1 MSYQEHINSGVLA
14 NEEVTSREETDF
26 LTEYDGKDTFFL
38 KNNERSY
45 ERQFYSMYQHRLS
58 VLKDRVEENAQAKW
72 GDGTKKYDGQTIRRK
87 DKILDIAS
95 RELCWVSGTIYSD
108 MKNKLNILLDV
119 EKGTDDVL
127 PESPPSYM
135 VPGSEEMPTVMLED
149 ESGRAI
155 LHNDEFLKKN
165 TLVTGCVVAVLGI
178 EIQAGIF
185 EILDVAYPT
194 KAPQRPLKKTNN
206 KRNKVAFVSGLNISS
221 DVESDLRVE
230 LLKQY
235 LCGELGGQNDFD
247 SMSEVSHLVIVGDAI
262 SPLESRSSAH
272 ETFVSNYGSKNTSK
286 FNDEAFRTLD
296 ALVDFMIPSI
306 SISII
311 PGPND
316 PSEICLPQQP
326 LHKSFFTSNK
336 HFLGGKNF
344 DLLTNPTWLEL
355 SSNNLRMLGTS
366 GQNIRDIMK
375 YLTPDTLLDPN
386 IIISLME
393 SCINWQTV
401 APTAPDTLY
410 CYPFQNFD
418 PFTFVDETPHV
429 YFVGNQDSFQY
440 SNVLFKRS
448 SLEKH
453 QDNTSESI
461 SLISIPRF
469 CDTGEL
475 VVFDPSSLTCQ
486 VVNFS
491 V

>member
-1 MSYQEHINSGVLA
+1 MSYQKHINCGVIA
-14 NEEVTSREETDF
+14 SEEVTSRDETDL
-26 LTEYDGKDTFFL
+26 LTEYDGKDTFLL

-45 ERQFYSMYQHRLS
+45 VRQFYSMYQHRLS

-72 GDGTKKYDGQTIRRK
+72 GDGTKKFDGQTIRRK

-108 MKNKLNILLDV
+108 MKNKLNILSDV

-135 VPGSEEMPTVMLED
+135 VPGSEEIPTVMLED

-155 LHNDEFLKKN
+155 LHNEKFLKKN

-194 KAPQRPLKKTNN
+194 KAPQRPLKKKNN
-206 KRNKVAFVSGLNISS
+206 GRNKIAFVSSLNISS

-235 LCGELGGQNDFD
+235 LCGELGGQNDSN
-247 SMSEVSHLVIVGDAI
+247 SMSEVSHLVIVGDTIA
-262 SPLESRSSAH
+262 PLESRPAAD
-272 ETFVSNYGSKNTSK
+272 ETFASNYGSKNTSK
-286 FNDEAFRTLD
+286 FNNEAFRTLD
-296 ALVDFMIPSI
+296 ALVDSLIPSI

-316 PSEICLPQQP
+316 PCEICLPQQP
-326 LHKSFFTSNK
+326 LHKSFFTTNK
-336 HFLGGKNF
+336 HYLGGKNF

-386 IIISLME
+386 IIMSLME
-393 SCINWQTV
+393 SCINWQTI

-410 CYPFQNFD
+410 CYPFQDCD

-440 SNVLFKRS
+440 RNSPFKHS
-448 SLEKH
+448 SIEKD
-453 QDNTSESI
+453 QDDNSEKV

-469 CDTGEL
+469 CDSGEL
-475 VVFDPSSLTCQ
+475 VIFDPAFLTCQ
-486 VVNFS
+486 SVRFS